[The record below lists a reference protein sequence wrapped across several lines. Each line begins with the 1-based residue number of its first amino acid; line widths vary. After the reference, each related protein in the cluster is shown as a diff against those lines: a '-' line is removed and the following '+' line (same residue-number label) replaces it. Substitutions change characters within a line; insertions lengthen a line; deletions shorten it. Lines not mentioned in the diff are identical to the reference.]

1 MRLLPIKIV
10 FEIMK
15 KENNTNTSS
24 LTLLTDANLKNLLYS
39 FFCDDAIPLC
49 NFEFKKNCSIVEK
62 RLFLPK
68 FSQFKFSNESV
79 SCVKNGT

>member
-39 FFCDDAIPLC
+39 FFFCDDAIPLN
-49 NFEFKKNCSIVEK
+49 NFEFLKK
-62 RLFLPK
+62 LFH
-68 FSQFKFSNESV
+68 
-79 SCVKNGT
+79 C

>member
-1 MRLLPIKIV
+1 
-10 FEIMK
+10 MK

-39 FFCDDAIPLC
+39 FFFVMMPFHWIIS
-49 NFEFKKNCSIVEK
+49 NFKKNCSIVEK

-68 FSQFKFSNESV
+68 FSQFKLSNESV